1 MQTFSFSSPINLVQE
16 SKSLLGVS
24 SFECTNPV
32 FNIAKENN
40 WFLINILDHWDS
52 KSAEKTIDE
61 LNIILE
67 LRSLELYVKEV
78 KKRGNQIKIGDEE
91 FKLSDF
97 DTQKNE
103 IIEELKNVNNNDL
116 EVLVSKLHLIYDE
129 ILDILHLKFVPT
141 KK

>member
-1 MQTFSFSSPINLVQE
+1 MQTFSFSSPINLVEE

-32 FNIAKENN
+32 SNTAKENN
-40 WFLINILDHWDS
+40 SFLINILDHWDS
-52 KSAEKTIDE
+52 KSAEKPNDE

-67 LRSLELYVKEV
+67 LRYLELHVKEV
-78 KKRGNQIKIGDEE
+78 KKRGNQIKIGDEK

-116 EVLVSKLHLIYDE
+116 EVLVSKLQLIYDE
-129 ILDILHLKFVPT
+129 ILDILDLKFVPT